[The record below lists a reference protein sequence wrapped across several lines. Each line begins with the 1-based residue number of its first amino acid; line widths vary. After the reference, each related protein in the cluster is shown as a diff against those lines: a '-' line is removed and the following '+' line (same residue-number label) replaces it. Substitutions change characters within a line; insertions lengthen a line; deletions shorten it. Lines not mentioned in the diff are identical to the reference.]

1 MTIWCYEASKM
12 KLPGLSAIVGKRP
25 LWFQLALLA
34 AVVALPLL
42 LASYVMFNRLVE
54 DSRHNT
60 KQLLLVNAKTLSG
73 LVDNEIQTHIAI
85 ATTLAYSPALQKGN
99 YDTFWQEA
107 TNAMKFVQG
116 SSLDLADSEGNILLT
131 TLQPA
136 ATPQVWKLP
145 DEWVKAAF
153 TTNSTHVSN
162 LIQHGVSKKLAI
174 IVTTPIV
181 LDSKK
186 KYILSISIPPERFLK
201 LIETNFSNG
210 QIVGIIDN
218 NRQFVARIPDFQKR
232 LGTLASEGWRA
243 AIDAAPMGW
252 TENKVVEGDWSM
264 TGYAPTKYGWNVG
277 VAKLEKDFQ
286 TPYQNI
292 LWTTLAASLL
302 LAALG
307 FLLAAAIAHHI
318 SKGIAS
324 IAQSAHDLGQG
335 RPVEEFVAPFK
346 EAQIVSHNLAAASS
360 ELDRRSHALTLA
372 NSELENKVAERTQSL
387 ESEMLRRQETET
399 TLRQV
404 QKIETIGQLTG
415 GIAHDFNNMLTVI
428 MGNLDTVQRR
438 MEKLG
443 DVAKI
448 KQPVANALQGA
459 KNAANL
465 TQRLLAF
472 SRQQAL
478 QPKSLALNS
487 LVLETSQMLTRLV
500 GEGISVET
508 VLAAGL
514 WQTFADANQVENA
527 LVNLVVNARDAM
539 PDGGKLTIETSNA
552 HLDDNY
558 AWQFGDL
565 KPGQYVLLSVTDQGT
580 GIAPEKIEK
589 VFEPFFTTKA
599 PGKGTGLGLA
609 MIYGFVKQSGGHIQI
624 YSEVGEGTTVKIYLP
639 RLIEDKSIPSH
650 PKESPVEKT
659 EIPRAKKG
667 ETVLLVED
675 DEGVRDYAVNVLKD
689 LGYRVLA
696 APGAD
701 EALIQLK
708 TAQHVDLLF
717 TDVVLGGSLN
727 GRQLADIIRKE
738 NTNLP
743 VLFTTGYTRNAII
756 HNGRLDSGVNLLSK
770 PYTQQDLA
778 QKIRAAIDQR

>member
-1 MTIWCYEASKM
+1 M
-12 KLPGLSAIVGKRP
+12 KLRGLSSVVSNRP
-25 LWFQLALLA
+25 LWIQLALLA
-34 AVVALPLL
+34 AVVAVPLL
-42 LASYVMFNRLVE
+42 LASYVMFNWLVE
-54 DSRHNT
+54 DSRLNT

-85 ATTLAYSPALQKGN
+85 ATTLAYSPALEAGN
-99 YDTFWQEA
+99 YDSFWQEA

-153 TTNSTHVSN
+153 TKNSTQVSN
-162 LIQHGVSKKLAI
+162 LAQHGVSKKLAI

-186 KYILSISIPPERFLK
+186 KYILSISIPPERFQK
-201 LIETNFSNG
+201 LIESNFSDG

-218 NRQFVARIPDFQKR
+218 NRRFVARIPDFQKR

-243 AIDAAPMGW
+243 AIDAAPVGW
-252 TENKVVEGDWSM
+252 TENKVLEGDWSM

-277 VAKLEKDFQ
+277 VAKTEKDFQ
-286 TPYQNI
+286 SPYQNI
-292 LWTTLAASLL
+292 LWSTLAASLL
-302 LAALG
+302 LSALG
-307 FLLAAAIAHHI
+307 FLLAAAIARHI

-324 IAQSAHDLGQG
+324 VAQSAHNLGQG

-346 EAQIVSHNLAAASS
+346 EAQIVSRNLAAAST
-360 ELDRRSHALTLA
+360 ELDRRSNALTLA
-372 NSELENKVAERTQSL
+372 NAELENKVAERTQSL
-387 ESEMLRRQETET
+387 ETEMLRRQETET

-438 MEKLG
+438 MEKFDG
-443 DVAKI
+443 AAKI

-487 LVLETSQMLTRLV
+487 LVSETSQMLTHLV
-500 GEGISVET
+500 GEGIKVET

-514 WQTFADANQVENA
+514 WQTFADANQVENT

-558 AWQFGDL
+558 ASRFGDL
-565 KPGQYVLLSVTDQGT
+565 KAGQYVLLSVTDQGT

-609 MIYGFVKQSGGHIQI
+609 MIYGFVKQSGGHTRI
-624 YSEVGEGTTVKIYLP
+624 YSEVGVGTTVKIYLP
-639 RLIEDKSIPSH
+639 RLIEDKPILSH
-650 PKESPVEKT
+650 PKESPVELAKL
-659 EIPRAKKG
+659 PRAKKG
-667 ETVLLVED
+667 ETILVVED
-675 DEGVRDYAVNVLKD
+675 DEGVRDYAVSVLKD

-696 APGAD
+696 ASDAE
-701 EALIQLK
+701 EALRIVKK
-708 TAQHVDLLF
+708 TQDVDLLF
-717 TDVVLGGSLN
+717 TDVVLGGLLN
-727 GRQLADIIRKE
+727 GRQLADIICKE
-738 NTNLP
+738 APALP

-756 HNGRLDSGVNLLSK
+756 HNGRLDAGVNLLSK

>member
-1 MTIWCYEASKM
+1 M
-12 KLPGLSAIVGKRP
+12 KLRGLSAIVSNRP

-54 DSRHNT
+54 NSRDNT
-60 KQLLLVNAKTLSG
+60 KQSLLVNAKTLSG

-85 ATTLAYSPALQKGN
+85 ATTLAYSPALQTGN
-99 YDTFWQEA
+99 FDVFWQEA
-107 TNAMKFVQG
+107 TNAMKFVPG
-116 SSLDLADSEGNILLT
+116 SSLDLADGEGNILLT
-131 TLQPA
+131 TLLPA
-136 ATPQVWKLP
+136 ATPQLWKLP
-145 DEWVKAAF
+145 AEWVKSSF
-153 TTNSTHVSN
+153 TTNSSQVGN
-162 LIQHGVSKKLAI
+162 LVRHGISDKLSI

-181 LDSKK
+181 LDNNR
-186 KYILSISIPPERFLK
+186 KYILSISIPPERFQN
-201 LIETNFSNG
+201 LIERNFG
-210 QIVGIIDN
+210 TDRIVGIVDN

-243 AIDAAPMGW
+243 AIDKSPEGW
-252 TENKVVEGDWSM
+252 TENKLLEGDWSM

-277 VAKLEKDFQ
+277 VAQTEKNFQ
-286 TPYQNI
+286 GPFQNI
-292 LWTTLAASLL
+292 LWSSLAASLL

-324 IAQSAHDLGQG
+324 VAQSAHDLGEG
-335 RPVEEFVAPFK
+335 RPVVEFEAPFK
-346 EAQIVSHNLAAASS
+346 EAQIVSRNLAAAST
-360 ELDRRSHALTLA
+360 ELDRRSNALTLA
-372 NSELENKVAERTQSL
+372 NAQLESKVAERTQSL
-387 ESEMLRRQETET
+387 EAEMLRRQETET

-443 DVAKI
+443 DAAKI

-465 TQRLLAF
+465 TQRLLSF

-487 LVLETSQMLTRLV
+487 LVSETSQMLTRLV
-500 GEGISVET
+500 GEGVSVET

-552 HLDDNY
+552 HLDENY
-558 AWQFGDL
+558 ASRFGDL

-580 GIAPEKIEK
+580 GIAPDKIQK
-589 VFEPFFTTKA
+589 IFEPFFTTKA

-609 MIYGFVKQSGGHIQI
+609 MIYGFVKQSGGHIRI
-624 YSEVGEGTTVKIYLP
+624 YSEVGHGTTVKIYLP
-639 RLIEDKSIPSH
+639 RLVEDKSISNH
-650 PKESPVEKT
+650 PREAPIGLT
-659 EIPRAKKG
+659 EIQRAKKG
-667 ETVLLVED
+667 ETILLVED
-675 DEGVRDYAVNVLKD
+675 DEGVRDYALSVLKD

-696 APGAD
+696 ASGAE
-701 EALIQLK
+701 EALIALK
-708 TAQHVDLLF
+708 KAEYVDLLF

-727 GRQLADIIRKE
+727 GRQLADIIRKD
-738 NTNLP
+738 NPNLP

-770 PYTQQDLA
+770 PYTQKDLA
-778 QKIRAAIDQR
+778 QKIRSAIDLL